1 MASPLLSDTA
11 MRVLAILVLL
21 TSLIALGDPKDACD
35 EVRHRR
41 YTAHFER
48 VELTKLAQT
57 MSDATCRSFIV
68 AENVKGTIS
77 LIGPENG
84 TQTLDVDQFYAAFLA
99 SLDANGFTV
108 VKQGRYFRI
117 IDKKAAR
124 QHPVPLTFEASE
136 YPAPDEV
143 VTRVFKVKNAE
154 LEVIRA
160 VLGQLISPNGD
171 LISALPDLL
180 IATDVVSNL
189 QRLEKLLPQL
199 DVARP
204 NDVMRL
210 ITLRHADA
218 ADVADKVNRMLTPK
232 AAPRVTETLTTSIDE
247 RTNRLM
253 VIASPAL
260 LARVEDLVAQLDVEV
275 PGDGRARVYRLKNAD
290 AKDIAAAL
298 EGMTQGSKA
307 KAGAPNSP
315 GGLSGDVRITATEA
329 QNALVIVASAGDYR
343 SLVEVIEQLDVPVRQ
358 VFIET
363 MIMEVNLSHETV
375 LGVAFHGLGSTGT
388 DATTAST
395 FVLGSQP
402 AGSPS
407 STNLTGLATSSGL
420 LAGLQGPVLAQV
432 SKALG
437 ISIPSFGISLQANQ
451 TDSDVNV
458 MSTPHIMTSDNKEAV
473 ITVGQ
478 KIPFQS
484 GISPAQL
491 ASLAASGT
499 AATTTAAAYGASIT
513 REKVELK
520 LTVKPHIGDGDTI
533 RLEIDQ
539 QAEELASGNTAGLG
553 PITSTRGQK
562 TTVVAHD
569 AETLVLG
576 GIMQDR
582 EIESVSKV
590 PVLGDIPLI
599 GRLFRHTDKTKTK
612 VNLLVFLTP
621 HIIREQRDFQQVM
634 DRKMEERRKL
644 MEQFY
649 GERPEVSVTID
660 YTRKRGPLSAL
671 FHAVEAAERLPE
683 NGGAPLAGDTLL
695 APQAS
700 NAL

>member
-1 MASPLLSDTA
+1 M
-11 MRVLAILVLL
+11 
-21 TSLIALGDPKDACD
+21 
-35 EVRHRR
+35 
-41 YTAHFER
+41 
-48 VELTKLAQT
+48 
-57 MSDATCRSFIV
+57 
-68 AENVKGTIS
+68 
-77 LIGPENG
+77 
-84 TQTLDVDQFYAAFLA
+84 
-99 SLDANGFTV
+99 
-108 VKQGRYFRI
+108 
-117 IDKKAAR
+117 
-124 QHPVPLTFEASE
+124 
-136 YPAPDEV
+136 
-143 VTRVFKVKNAE
+143 
-154 LEVIRA
+154 
-160 VLGQLISPNGD
+160 
-171 LISALPDLL
+171 
-180 IATDVVSNL
+180 
-189 QRLEKLLPQL
+189 
-199 DVARP
+199 
-204 NDVMRL
+204 
-210 ITLRHADA
+210 
-218 ADVADKVNRMLTPK
+218 
-232 AAPRVTETLTTSIDE
+232 
-247 RTNRLM
+247 
-253 VIASPAL
+253 
-260 LARVEDLVAQLDVEV
+260 
-275 PGDGRARVYRLKNAD
+275 
-290 AKDIAAAL
+290 
-298 EGMTQGSKA
+298 
-307 KAGAPNSP
+307 
-315 GGLSGDVRITATEA
+315 
-329 QNALVIVASAGDYR
+329 
-343 SLVEVIEQLDVPVRQ
+343 
-358 VFIET
+358 
-363 MIMEVNLSHETV
+363 
-375 LGVAFHGLGSTGT
+375 
-388 DATTAST
+388 
-395 FVLGSQP
+395 
-402 AGSPS
+402 
-407 STNLTGLATSSGL
+407 
-420 LAGLQGPVLAQV
+420 LAQV

>member
-1 MASPLLSDTA
+1 
-11 MRVLAILVLL
+11 MRFLGALL
-21 TSLIALGDPKDACD
+21 TLATLAAAAEPRDACE

-41 YTAHFER
+41 YSAHFER
-48 VELTKLAQT
+48 IELTKLAQT

-68 AENVKGTIS
+68 GENVKGTIS

-99 SLDANGFTV
+99 SLDANGFAV
-108 VKQGRYFRI
+108 VKQGKYFRI

-124 QHPVPLTFEASE
+124 QHPIPLALEASE
-136 YPAPDEV
+136 YPAADEI
-143 VTRVFKVKNAE
+143 VTRVFRVKNAD
-154 LEVIRA
+154 LEAIRV

-171 LISALPDLL
+171 LIAALPDLL
-180 IATDVVSNL
+180 IATDVVNNL

-199 DVARP
+199 DVAKP
-204 NDVMRL
+204 NEIMKL

-218 ADVADKVNRMLTPK
+218 ADVADKVSRMLAPK
-232 AAPRVTETLTTSIDE
+232 AGPRVTETLTTTVDE
-247 RTNRLM
+247 RTNRLL
-253 VIASPAL
+253 VIASPGL
-260 LARVEDLVAQLDVEV
+260 LPRVEDLVSQLDVEV

-307 KAGAPNSP
+307 KAGAAPSA
-315 GGLSGDVRITATEA
+315 GGLSGEVRITANDA
-329 QNALVIVASAGDYR
+329 QNALVIIASAGDYR
-343 SLVEVIEQLDVPVRQ
+343 SLVEVIEELDVPVRQ

-363 MIMEVNLSHETV
+363 MIMEVNLAHETQ
-375 LGVAFHGLGSTGT
+375 LGVAFHGLGTTGT
-388 DATTAST
+388 DANSSA
-395 FVLGSQP
+395 FLLGSQP

-407 STNLTGLATSSGL
+407 STGLKSLATSSGL
-420 LAGLQGPVLAQV
+420 LAGLQGPVLAEV
-432 SKALG
+432 TRALG
-437 ISIPSFGISLQANQ
+437 VSIPSFGISLQANQ
-451 TDSDVNV
+451 SDSDVNV
-458 MSTPHIMTSDNKEAV
+458 MSTPHILTSDNKEAV

-478 KIPFQS
+478 KVPFQS

-491 ASLAASGT
+491 ATLAASGT
-499 AATTTAAAYGASIT
+499 AATSTAAAYGASIT

-539 QAEELASGNTAGLG
+539 QAEEIAGGNDFG
-553 PITSTRGQK
+553 PITSTRTQK

-582 EIESVSKV
+582 DIEKVSKV
-590 PVLGDIPLI
+590 PVLGDIPIL

-621 HIIREQRDFQQVM
+621 HIIREQRDFQRVM

-649 GERPEVSVTID
+649 PDAPQVSASLD
-660 YTRKRGPLSAL
+660 YSRKRGPLSAL
-671 FHAVEAAERLPE
+671 FHALDVAESLPE
-683 NGGAPLAGDTLL
+683 NGGQPLKGDALL
-695 APQAS
+695 APHAPK
-700 NAL
+700 AM